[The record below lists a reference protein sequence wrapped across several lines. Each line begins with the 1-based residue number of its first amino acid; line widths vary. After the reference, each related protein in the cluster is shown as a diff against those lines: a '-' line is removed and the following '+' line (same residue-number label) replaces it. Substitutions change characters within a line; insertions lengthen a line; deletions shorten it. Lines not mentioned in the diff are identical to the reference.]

1 MRQLWDEFEIGSKR
15 TGPIRQ
21 ITADDILIHA
31 KETGDFYPH
40 HMDAAWCA
48 TQPFK
53 KRMAHGT
60 LVLSVMVGSLADEI
74 NEAAMSYGY
83 DRVRFIAPVFID
95 DSIQA
100 HSEIV
105 AQREHGKNPENYGF
119 IDENVVVTNQNNE
132 TVMAFTHIY
141 LVDKK

>member
-1 MRQLWDEFEIGSKR
+1 MRTLWDEIAIGLER
-15 TGPIRQ
+15 VGVERL

-31 KETGDFYPH
+31 NETRDFYPH
-40 HMDAAWCA
+40 HMDAEWCA

-95 DSIQA
+95 DSIRA
-100 HSEIV
+100 FSEI
-105 AQREHGKNPENYGF
+105 AGKREYPKNFDTYGF
-119 IDENVVVTNQNNE
+119 IDENVVVKNQRDE

>member
-1 MRQLWDEFEIGSKR
+1 MRQVWDEFVIVSKR
-15 TGPIRQ
+15 TGPVRSIG
-21 ITADDILIHA
+21 AEDILVHA

-40 HMDAAWCA
+40 HMDAEWCA

-60 LVLSVMVGSLADEI
+60 LVLSVAVGTLADEI

-95 DSIQA
+95 DTIQA

-105 AQREHGKNPENYGF
+105 AKREHTKNPENYGF
-119 IDENVVVTNQNNE
+119 IDENVVVTNQEGN

>member
-1 MRQLWDEFEIGSKR
+1 MRLLWDEFVIGTKR
-15 TGPIRQ
+15 IGGSRTIG
-21 ITADDILIHA
+21 DEDILIHA

-40 HMDAAWCA
+40 HMDAEWCA

-60 LVLSVMVGSLADEI
+60 LVLSVAVGSLADEI

-83 DRVRFIAPVFID
+83 DKVRFISPVFID

-100 HSEIV
+100 HSEIS
-105 AQREHGKNPENYGF
+105 AKREHVKSPEKYGF
-119 IDENVVVTNQNNE
+119 VDENVVVKNQNDQ

-141 LVDKK
+141 LVDRT

>member
-1 MRQLWDEFEIGSKR
+1 MRLLWDEFVVGTTRIGPSR
-15 TGPIRQ
+15 T
-21 ITADDILIHA
+21 ITGDDILLHA
-31 KETGDFYPH
+31 QETGDFYPH
-40 HMDAAWCA
+40 HMDAEWCA

-60 LVLSVMVGSLADEI
+60 LVLSVMVGSLANEI

-95 DSIQA
+95 DTVRA

-105 AQREHGKNPENYGF
+105 AKRDHTKNPENYGF
-119 IDENVVVTNQNNE
+119 IDENVVVKNQNDE

>member
-1 MRQLWDEFEIGSKR
+1 MRTLWGDFSVGQIREGLAR
-15 TGPIRQ
+15 T
-21 ITADDILIHA
+21 ITADDISLHA
-31 KETGDFYPH
+31 EETGDFYPH
-40 HMDAAWCA
+40 HMDAEWCA

-83 DRVRFIAPVFID
+83 DRVRFISPVFID
-95 DSIQA
+95 DSIRA
-100 HSEIV
+100 FSEIT
-105 AQREHGKNPENYGF
+105 AKREHPKKPDTYGF
-119 IDENVVVTNQNNE
+119 IDEGVIVKNQNDE
-132 TVMAFTHIY
+132 PVMAFTHIY

>member
-1 MRQLWDEFEIGSKR
+1 MRLLWDEFVVGEKR
-15 TGPIRQ
+15 TGPLRT

-31 KETGDFYPH
+31 TETGDFYPH
-40 HMDAAWCA
+40 HMDAEWCA

-83 DRVRFIAPVFID
+83 DRVRFIAPVYID
-95 DSIQA
+95 DSIRA

-105 AQREHGKNPENYGF
+105 AKREHTKNPDSYGF
-119 IDENVVVTNQNNE
+119 IDENVVVKNQNEE

-141 LVDKK
+141 LVDRK

>member
-1 MRQLWDEFEIGSKR
+1 MRLVWDEFVIGSKR
-15 TGPIRQ
+15 TGPVRSIG
-21 ITADDILIHA
+21 AEDILVHA

-40 HMDAAWCA
+40 HMDAEWCA

-53 KRMAHGT
+53 RRMAHGT
-60 LVLSVMVGSLADEI
+60 LVLSVAVGTLADEI

-95 DSIQA
+95 DTIQA

-105 AQREHGKNPENYGF
+105 AKREHTKNPENYGF
-119 IDENVVVTNQNNE
+119 IDENVVVTNQEGN

>member
-1 MRQLWDEFEIGSKR
+1 MRIIWEQFSLGSTR
-15 TGPIRQ
+15 VGPIRTV
-21 ITADDILIHA
+21 TADDILIHA
-31 KETGDFYPH
+31 NETGDFYPH
-40 HMDAAWCA
+40 HMDAEWCS

-95 DSIQA
+95 DSISA
-100 HSEIV
+100 HSEII
-105 AQREHGKNPENYGF
+105 AKREHAKNPELYGF
-119 IDENVVVTNQNNE
+119 IDESVIVKNQNDQ

>member
-1 MRQLWDEFEIGSKR
+1 MREIWEEFEIGSKR
-15 TGPIRQ
+15 TGPTRQ
-21 ITADDILIHA
+21 ITEDDIMIHA

-40 HMDAAWCA
+40 HIDAEWCA

-53 KRMAHGT
+53 KQMAHGT
-60 LVLSVMVGSLADEI
+60 LVLSVAVGSLAAQI

-83 DRVRFIAPVFID
+83 DKVRFIAPVFID

-100 HSEIV
+100 HSEISGK
-105 AQREHGKNPENYGF
+105 RKHLKNPELYGF
-119 IDENVVVTNQNNE
+119 IDENVVVTNQLGE

>member
-1 MRQLWDEFEIGSKR
+1 MRQVWDEFVIGSKR
-15 TGPIRQ
+15 TGPVRSIG
-21 ITADDILIHA
+21 AEDILVHA

-40 HMDAAWCA
+40 HMDAEWCA

-60 LVLSVMVGSLADEI
+60 LVLSVAVGTLADEI
-74 NEAAMSYGY
+74 NDAAMSYGY

-95 DSIQA
+95 DTIQA

-105 AQREHGKNPENYGF
+105 AKREHTKNPENYGF
-119 IDENVVVTNQNNE
+119 IDENVVVTNQEGN

>member
-1 MRQLWDEFEIGSKR
+1 MRVVWDEFVIGSKR
-15 TGPIRQ
+15 TGPARSIG
-21 ITADDILIHA
+21 AEDILVHA

-40 HMDAAWCA
+40 HMDAEWCA

-60 LVLSVMVGSLADEI
+60 LVLSVAVGTLADEI

-95 DSIQA
+95 DTIQA

-105 AQREHGKNPENYGF
+105 AKREHTKNPENYGF
-119 IDENVVVTNQNNE
+119 IDENVVVTNQEGN

>member
-1 MRQLWDEFEIGSKR
+1 MRQVWDEFVIGSKR
-15 TGPIRQ
+15 TGPVRSIG
-21 ITADDILIHA
+21 AEDILVHA

-40 HMDAAWCA
+40 HMDAEWCA

-60 LVLSVMVGSLADEI
+60 LVLSVAVGTLANEI
-74 NEAAMSYGY
+74 NDAAMSYGY

-95 DSIQA
+95 DTIQA

-105 AQREHGKNPENYGF
+105 AKREHTKNPENYGF
-119 IDENVVVTNQNNE
+119 IDENVVVTNQEGN

>member
-1 MRQLWDEFEIGSKR
+1 MRQVWDEFVLGSSR
-15 TGPIRQ
+15 TGPARQ
-21 ITADDILIHA
+21 ITAESILIHA
-31 KETGDFYPH
+31 QETGDFYPH
-40 HMDAAWCA
+40 HMDAQWCA

-83 DRVRFIAPVFID
+83 DRVRFISPVFID
-95 DSIQA
+95 DFIKA
-100 HSEIV
+100 HSEII
-105 AQREHGKNPENYGF
+105 AKREHTKNPEKYGF
-119 IDENVVVTNQNNE
+119 IDENVVVTNQNEE

-141 LVDKK
+141 LVEKK

>member
-1 MRQLWDEFEIGSKR
+1 MRQVWDEFVIGSKR
-15 TGPIRQ
+15 TGPVRSIG
-21 ITADDILIHA
+21 AEDILVHA

-40 HMDAAWCA
+40 HMDAEWCA

-60 LVLSVMVGSLADEI
+60 LVLSVAVGTLADEI

-95 DSIQA
+95 DTIQA

-105 AQREHGKNPENYGF
+105 AKREHTKNPENYGF
-119 IDENVVVTNQNNE
+119 IDENVAVTNQEGN

>member
-1 MRQLWDEFEIGSKR
+1 MRQVWDEFVIGSKR
-15 TGPIRQ
+15 TGPVRSIG
-21 ITADDILIHA
+21 AEDILVHA

-40 HMDAAWCA
+40 HMDAEWCA

-60 LVLSVMVGSLADEI
+60 LVLSVAVGTLADEI

-95 DSIQA
+95 DTIQA

-105 AQREHGKNPENYGF
+105 AKREHNKNPENYGF
-119 IDENVVVTNQNNE
+119 IDENVAVTNQEGN

>member
-1 MRQLWDEFEIGSKR
+1 MRILWDQFDIGQSR
-15 TGPIRQ
+15 NGPQRVITG
-21 ITADDILIHA
+21 DDILVHA
-31 KETGDFYPH
+31 TETGDFYPH
-40 HMDAAWCA
+40 HMDAEWCA

-83 DRVRFIAPVFID
+83 DRVRFISPVFID
-95 DSIQA
+95 DSIRA

-105 AQREHGKNPENYGF
+105 GKREHPKKPESYGF
-119 IDENVVVTNQNNE
+119 IDENVIVKNQRDE

>member
-1 MRQLWDEFEIGSKR
+1 MRRTWDEFVIGEVKE
-15 TGPIRQ
+15 GPVRQ
-21 ITADDILIHA
+21 ITEADIMLHA

-40 HMDAAWCA
+40 HMDAEWCA

-60 LVLSVMVGSLADEI
+60 LVLSVMVGSFADEI

-95 DSIQA
+95 DQVHA
-100 HSEIV
+100 RAEIV
-105 AQREHGKNPENYGF
+105 GKREHGKNPEKYGF
-119 IDENVVVTNQNNE
+119 IDESVVVLNQSGE

>member
-1 MRQLWDEFEIGSKR
+1 MRQVWEDFVVGSTR
-15 TGPIRQ
+15 TGLPHQ
-21 ITADDILIHA
+21 ITSEDILTHA
-31 KETGDFYPH
+31 NETGDFYPH
-40 HMDAAWCA
+40 HMDAEWCA

-83 DRVRFIAPVFID
+83 DRVRFINPVFID

-100 HSEIV
+100 KSEIV
-105 AQREHGKNPENYGF
+105 AKREHGKNPENYGF

>member
-1 MRQLWDEFEIGSKR
+1 MRRTWDEFELGEVK
-15 TGPIRQ
+15 TGPVRS
-21 ITADDILIHA
+21 ITAADILLHA
-31 KETGDFYPH
+31 QETGDFYPH
-40 HMDAAWCA
+40 HMDAEWCA

-60 LVLSVMVGSLADEI
+60 LVFSVMVGSFADDI

-95 DSIQA
+95 DQVHAIA
-100 HSEIV
+100 EIV
-105 AQREHGKNPENYGF
+105 GKREHGKNPENYGF
-119 IDENVVVTNQNNE
+119 IDEKVVVLNQEDE

-141 LVDKK
+141 LVEKK

>member
-1 MRQLWDEFEIGSKR
+1 MRQVWSEFVIGSKR
-15 TGPIRQ
+15 VGPTRT

-40 HMDAAWCA
+40 HMDAEWCA

-60 LVLSVMVGSLADEI
+60 LVLSVAVGSLADEI

-83 DRVRFIAPVFID
+83 DRVRFIAPVYID
-95 DSIQA
+95 DTIQA

-105 AQREHGKNPENYGF
+105 AQREHVKNPEKYGF
-119 IDENVVVTNQNNE
+119 IDENVVVANQNNE

-141 LVDKK
+141 LVDKS

>member
-1 MRQLWDEFEIGSKR
+1 MRQVWDEFVIGSKR
-15 TGPIRQ
+15 TGPVRQ
-21 ITADDILIHA
+21 IGADDILIHA

-40 HMDAAWCA
+40 HMDAEWCA

-60 LVLSVMVGSLADEI
+60 LVLSVAVGTLADEI

-95 DSIQA
+95 DTIQA

-105 AQREHGKNPENYGF
+105 ARREHTKNPENYGF
-119 IDENVVVTNQNNE
+119 IDENVVVTNQEGN

>member
-1 MRQLWDEFEIGSKR
+1 MRQVWDEFEIGSKR
-15 TGPIRQ
+15 TGPTRQ

-40 HMDAAWCA
+40 HMDAEWCA

-60 LVLSVMVGSLADEI
+60 LVLSVSVGTLADEI

-95 DSIQA
+95 DTIQA

-105 AQREHGKNPENYGF
+105 AKREHAKNPENYGF
-119 IDENVVVTNQNNE
+119 IDENVVVTNQDGA

>member
-1 MRQLWDEFEIGSKR
+1 MRTLWDEISIGQARVGMER
-15 TGPIRQ
+15 T
-21 ITADDILIHA
+21 ITADEILIHA
-31 KETGDFYPH
+31 NETGDFYPH

-83 DRVRFIAPVFID
+83 DRVRFISPVFID
-95 DSIQA
+95 DSIRA
-100 HSEIV
+100 FSEIV
-105 AQREHGKNPENYGF
+105 GKREHPKSPDTYGF
-119 IDENVVVTNQNNE
+119 VDEAVVVRNQGDKI
-132 TVMAFTHIY
+132 VMAFTHIY
-141 LVDKK
+141 LVEKK

>member
-1 MRQLWDEFEIGSKR
+1 MRELWDEFVVGSTRRGPAR
-15 TGPIRQ
+15 T
-21 ITADDILIHA
+21 ITADDILVHA
-31 KETGDFYPH
+31 QETGDFYPH
-40 HMDAAWCA
+40 HMDAEWCA

-95 DSIQA
+95 DNVQA

-105 AQREHGKNPENYGF
+105 AKREHTKNPESYGF
-119 IDENVVVTNQNNE
+119 IDENVVVKNQNDE